1 MSDDLEEFN
10 KVYGA
15 YLQGKADA
23 IDEMQ
28 NPKNLVCYEDKFLH
42 CPCCD
47 EALSYKWDKYP
58 IKTIFL
64 TIQNII
70 AEIEKSFF
78 RCELC
83 FPVPGRSQDSESQRI
98 LAEINPTHKKDPNR
112 RRFLSALRRNPGPV
126 RAPVS

>member
-10 KVYGA
+10 KVYGV

-58 IKTIFL
+58 IKTVNLEWLKFCWNCG
-64 TIQNII
+64 Q
-70 AEIEKSFF
+70 
-78 RCELC
+78 
-83 FPVPGRSQDSESQRI
+83 
-98 LAEINPTHKKDPNR
+98 
-112 RRFLSALRRNPGPV
+112 ALKWE
-126 RAPVS
+126 